1 MARKKM
7 LGPDAQD
14 IALRRARNL
23 GENAAEA
30 RDVWERV
37 FRKLQQLQSASLRIA
52 A

>member
-1 MARKKM
+1 MVANH
-7 LGPDAQD
+7 GEQAAD

-37 FRKLQQLQSASLRIA
+37 FRNLQQVQSKSARIA